1 MYRFSDIWGNER
13 LVAHLRRALQED
25 RISHACLFTGGKG
38 MGKKMLAR
46 TFAMALECEGEGEKP
61 CGHCASCSAFLSG
74 THPDI
79 LTVRPTKK
87 TLGVDDVREQIL
99 EDIKLKQY
107 RYRYKIYLVEQA
119 DTMTVQAQNALL
131 KILEEPPSYGIFLL
145 MAERME
151 AFLPTVLSRTV
162 VLQMQPVP
170 AHEIEKYLQTKK
182 MLSDSEAAVC
192 STYAQGSIGQALSL
206 LEDADFHKMRE
217 DILDKLERLQRT
229 PLAEVLLWAKDLE
242 MYKND
247 LRFLDIMLLWYRDIL
262 AAKCLHDPSAII
274 QKDKQEEIF
283 EGVGK
288 EAAEIA
294 KQADAVVQARC
305 RLAQNANFRLTMEVM
320 LMQLKGEKT

>member
-1 MYRFSDIWGNER
+1 MYRFSDIWGNAR
-13 LVAHLRRALQED
+13 LVTHLYRALQENKV
-25 RISHACLFTGGKG
+25 SHACLFTGRKG
-38 MGKKMLAR
+38 MGKKMLAH

-99 EDIKLKQY
+99 EDIPLKQY

-145 MAERME
+145 MAERVE
-151 AFLPTVLSRTV
+151 GFLPTVLSRTV

-182 MLSDSEAAVC
+182 MLSQAEAAVY

-206 LEDADFHKMRE
+206 LEDVDFHKMRQ
-217 DILDKLERLQRT
+217 DILDKLERLPKT
-229 PLAEVLLWAKDLE
+229 PLAEVLLWAKELE
-242 MYKND
+242 VYKND

-262 AAKCLHDPSAII
+262 AAECTHKPSFII
-274 QKDKQEEIF
+274 QKDIQEEIL
-283 EGVGK
+283 EHTGT
-288 EAAEIA
+288 EAADA
-294 KQADAVVQARC
+294 ARQADAIANARR
-305 RLAQNANFRLTMEVM
+305 RLTQNANFRLTMEVM